1 MHPLKEYVNLRLSV
15 EIKIIRDLLEA
26 HSISL
31 FTIDLT
37 LQSLIVIVCTN
48 YLNNV
53 WRCISGL
60 SKLRPANVINE
71 RYRCCFGF
79 WHRVINECFK
89 NQIKKCYVPF
99 CVSVYILKIV
109 QLLHRAKRIH
119 LQLQHSVRKSWEFTI
134 IFKVNSSYLLYI
146 LTHVW

>member
-53 WRCISGL
+53 
-60 SKLRPANVINE
+60 
-71 RYRCCFGF
+71 
-79 WHRVINECFK
+79 
-89 NQIKKCYVPF
+89 
-99 CVSVYILKIV
+99 
-109 QLLHRAKRIH
+109 
-119 LQLQHSVRKSWEFTI
+119 
-134 IFKVNSSYLLYI
+134 
-146 LTHVW
+146 